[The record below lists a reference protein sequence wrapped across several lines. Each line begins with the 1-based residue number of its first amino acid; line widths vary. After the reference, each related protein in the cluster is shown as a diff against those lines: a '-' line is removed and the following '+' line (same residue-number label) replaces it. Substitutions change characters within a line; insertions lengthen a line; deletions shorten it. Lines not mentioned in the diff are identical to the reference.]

1 MHARSCRCQRAHS
14 RCPDGRAQTAEHD
27 GPGGMIYDVAA
38 TEDVAAD
45 VHRLADGSAGL
56 LRLITP
62 EGELGR
68 LGDNLFRP
76 TFVAALPNRLLVEFE
91 DRLAVSGR

>member
-1 MHARSCRCQRAHS
+1 
-14 RCPDGRAQTAEHD
+14 
-27 GPGGMIYDVAA
+27 MIYDVAA

-76 TFVAALPNRLLVEFE
+76 TFVAALPNRMLVEFE
-91 DRLAVSGR
+91 DRLAVSGRVTGFRPEALCATGSVLNSGPRSKSR